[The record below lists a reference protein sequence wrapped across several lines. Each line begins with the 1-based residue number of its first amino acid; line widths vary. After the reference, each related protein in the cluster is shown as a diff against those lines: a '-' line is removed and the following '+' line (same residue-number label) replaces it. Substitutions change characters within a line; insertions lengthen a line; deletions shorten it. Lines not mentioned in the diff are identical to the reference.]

1 MSTRTETKGE
11 RKRTATTR
19 QNTANSKK
27 LHHKLF
33 PLNRLL
39 FSKRGLI
46 GVFFLCSGMKIDF
59 FYCQLEVNN
68 NHPYSFGH
76 KEKVDL
82 FVLL

>member
-1 MSTRTETKGE
+1 
-11 RKRTATTR
+11 
-19 QNTANSKK
+19 
-27 LHHKLF
+27 
-33 PLNRLL
+33 
-39 FSKRGLI
+39 
-46 GVFFLCSGMKIDF
+46 MKIDF